1 MFIPVL
7 PALNNR
13 ASPRGGRT
21 NRVSSDVR
29 MWREAGKLAASGD
42 FEGWQAIER
51 ELRSKGFP
59 RAKLLLDNDRVRDKL
74 DELCKGAQKKR
85 ADANRA

>member
-1 MFIPVL
+1 
-7 PALNNR
+7 
-13 ASPRGGRT
+13 
-21 NRVSSDVR
+21 

-51 ELRSKGFP
+51 ELRSKGFL

-74 DELCKGAQKKR
+74 DDLCKSAQEKR
-85 ADANRA
+85 ADADRA